1 MHYGA
6 GKITENQT
14 FGEELVVEIMPK
26 QSLHLIERYRNN
38 SIFDQKISLS
48 TKISRKFL
56 FAHSQNLN
64 SGASNLLGFKGRI
77 FQFESTVRE
86 KF

>member
-14 FGEELVVEIMPK
+14 FGEELVEIMPN
-26 QSLHLIERYRNN
+26 LIERYRNN

-56 FAHSQNLN
+56 FADSQNLN

-77 FQFESTVRE
+77 FLI
-86 KF
+86 